1 MKHAIETN
9 IPFCGFFYSSYDHAT
24 DVQIKNLAEW
34 LAEEHNVTPEAASD
48 ALFTCSDYDD
58 TWQAIARLHVAKWLE
73 LFSDDFGVDLYTGH
87 EFSGLTS
94 PKYYNFSTD
103 RVFARV
109 SFDGVQTLFDR
120 HKADGFKVFGEI
132 LKERFTSYDGFISH
146 YSNKVEAWLE
156 KPLEEWDCNEVCTLL
171 IASIAL
177 SEKSPQCVQAFNDNV
192 EFEVMDSGAGNGV
205 FTPDY
210 DQDKLLEELKE
221 GAAA

>member
-9 IPFCGFFYSSYDHAT
+9 IPFCGLYHSSYDQ
-24 DVQIKNLAEW
+24 QIDTEIEHLAEW

-48 ALFTCSDYDD
+48 ALFTCLDCHD
-58 TWQAIARLHVAKWLE
+58 TWQEISRLHVATWLE

-120 HKADGFKVFGEI
+120 HKVDGFNVFGEI

-146 YSNKVEAWLE
+146 YSNQVEAWLE
-156 KPLEEWDCNEVCTLL
+156 KPLDEWDHNEVCTLL

-177 SEKSPQCVQAFNDNV
+177 AEKSPQCVQDFNRNV
-192 EFEVMDSGAGNGV
+192 EYEVMYDGCGNGV

-210 DQDKLLEELKE
+210 DQDKLLAELKE

>member
-9 IPFCGFFYSSYDHAT
+9 IPFCGFYHSAYDREIDYT
-24 DVQIKNLAEW
+24 VENLAEY
-34 LAEEHNVTPEAASD
+34 LAEEHDLTTEAVCD
-48 ALFTCSDYDD
+48 AMMGHCDFFD

-94 PKYYNFSTD
+94 PKFYNFSTD
-103 RVFARV
+103 RVFARI
-109 SFDGVQTLFDR
+109 SFDGVQTLFER
-120 HKADGFKVFGEI
+120 QKADGFKVFGEI

-146 YSNKVEAWLE
+146 YSNQVAAWLE
-156 KPLEEWDCNEVCTLL
+156 KPLDEWDHNEVCTLL

-177 SEKSPQCVQAFNDNV
+177 SEESPQCVQAFNDNV
-192 EFEVMDSGAGNGV
+192 EYEVMDYGSGNGI
-205 FTPDY
+205 FMPDY
-210 DQDKLLEELKE
+210 DEEKLLAELKE